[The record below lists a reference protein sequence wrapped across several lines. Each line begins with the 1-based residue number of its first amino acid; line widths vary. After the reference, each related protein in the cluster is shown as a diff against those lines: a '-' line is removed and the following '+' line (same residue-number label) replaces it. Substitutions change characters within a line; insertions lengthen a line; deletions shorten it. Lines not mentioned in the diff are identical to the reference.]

1 MTLVDRREKYLKF
14 LIFLKI
20 TLNMREKSFYLNEI
34 NIFRSIFVRIE
45 HQQNESQMKRK
56 PWNFERKYLDS

>member
-45 HQQNESQMKRK
+45 HQQNESPMKRK